1 MVAGLLLVAAV
12 SALFAIIVK
21 SNRTVMQ
28 VSRLNQELQ
37 AVTDMIAR
45 DIQRAGYD
53 ASAAQLTLVGVR
65 SDFIFNSLTDLTSGC
80 VKVKYDD
87 DADGVLDNTSS
98 AGETRLYNYSSTE
111 KAIRLDK
118 GTTASCSAGEKL
130 TTEDTIAITGLTFTM
145 LSGSV
150 STGART
156 VRLTISG
163 NNLKSPALG
172 LTLQR
177 DIKLR
182 NDGF

>member
-1 MVAGLLLVAAV
+1 M
-12 SALFAIIVK
+12 
-21 SNRTVMQ
+21 M
-28 VSRLNQELQ
+28 
-37 AVTDMIAR
+37 AR

-53 ASAAQLTLVGVR
+53 ASAALTLVSGAT
-65 SDFIFNSLTDLTSGC
+65 SPFYFDATTDLASNC

-98 AGETRLYNYSSTE
+98 AGETRRYNYSSGE
-111 KAIRLDK
+111 KAIRLDQ
-118 GTTASCSAGEKL
+118 GSTTSCSAGEKIS
-130 TTEDTIAITGLTFTM
+130 TEDTIEITDLTFTM

-156 VRLTISG
+156 IQLSITG
-163 NNLKSPALG
+163 NDKQSPALK